1 MFIMIYSMFSC
12 SEKTLR
18 TDKTELY
25 RNAPEWVLAGE
36 ISNPVS
42 GTGKAEI
49 DGGYQATFRDAY
61 GNAEISLHERLDNR
75 IRICLSE
82 FFRND
87 RDLVEEA
94 FARIAENISAT
105 AKSGMKQHGF
115 WKSPDNTIFVL
126 VVSDVDAIR
135 EALKKNLVGFLEA
148 RKHDSFDIADA
159 KVQEKLE
166 KCCMKYFR
174 QFRKLQESADKEAV
188 IK

>member
-1 MFIMIYSMFSC
+1 MLRA
-12 SEKTLR
+12 EKM
-18 TDKTELY
+18 EIY

-36 ISNPVS
+36 MSNPVN
-42 GTGKAEI
+42 GTGKAEV
-49 DGGYQATFRDAY
+49 DGDDQAAFKDAY

-75 IRICLSE
+75 IRVCLSE

-94 FARIAENISAT
+94 FARIVENISAT
-105 AKSGMKQHGF
+105 AKSGMKQQGF
-115 WKSPDNTIFVL
+115 WKSPDNAIFVL

-148 RKHDSFDIADA
+148 RKHDSFDISDK

-174 QFRKLQESADKEAV
+174 HFQKLQESADEETV